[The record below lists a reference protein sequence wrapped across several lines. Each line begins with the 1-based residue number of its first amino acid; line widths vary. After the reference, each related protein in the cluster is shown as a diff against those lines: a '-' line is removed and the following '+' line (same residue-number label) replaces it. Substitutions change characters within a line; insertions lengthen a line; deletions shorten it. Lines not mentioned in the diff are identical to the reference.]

1 MAGGIDQDAAA
12 GCRPAAWNTTLAGP
26 YTSSL
31 ASGLQT
37 LDQRSRWL
45 RTTARI
51 SSRNGLKIT
60 VSLDR
65 PLAERRSAPEFI
77 SHLAACVPSAPLH
90 KSPPTSMLQ
99 VSQLRALRRSTPSRL
114 QPTLARVFASEGM
127 GEAVV
132 CKDEMLRAL
141 DKF

>member
-37 LDQRSRWL
+37 LDQ
-45 RTTARI
+45 
-51 SSRNGLKIT
+51 
-60 VSLDR
+60 
-65 PLAERRSAPEFI
+65 
-77 SHLAACVPSAPLH
+77 SAPLR

-99 VSQLRALRRSTPSRL
+99 VSQLRAQRRSTPSRL
-114 QPTLARVFASEGM
+114 QPTLARVFASEGK
-127 GEAVV
+127 GEVAV